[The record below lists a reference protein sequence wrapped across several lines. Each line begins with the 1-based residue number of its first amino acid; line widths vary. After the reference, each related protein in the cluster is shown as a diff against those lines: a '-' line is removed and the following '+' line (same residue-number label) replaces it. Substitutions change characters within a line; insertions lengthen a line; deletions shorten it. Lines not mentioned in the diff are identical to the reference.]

1 MDKLTIY
8 KSVVQ
13 GIMDTIVEDFQSAT
27 QPFHMQMIKD
37 DVHGQYLLFQNDWH
51 NERRLYGPILHM
63 EVASSGKVW
72 IHYDGTDLVVAEQL
86 LEAGIPKEDIVLG
99 FRSPVV
105 RPDTGFAMA

>member
-1 MDKLTIY
+1 MDKLIFY

-13 GIMDTIVEDFQSAT
+13 NIMNTIVSDFQSAT
-27 QPFHMQMIKD
+27 QPFQMQMIKD
-37 DVHGQYLLFQNDWH
+37 DSHGQYLLFQNDWH

-72 IHYDGTDLVVAEQL
+72 IHYDGTDLVVVEQL

-105 RPDTGFAMA
+105 RPDTGFAVA